1 MDNSLSLLIL
11 GAMIATF
18 LLVVGL
24 TMPTR
29 SNSSSGDA
37 TLEEAVGSNRQ
48 YRARSLT
55 GTPLLVPLTR
65 SAVRRSAKNDA
76 QNANYLKLLKQAN
89 WYWAPGEAV
98 PPVRSA
104 PFWNLETLW
113 GEKYAKGVIFGGTA
127 FAVVVVL
134 GVIFAPIFFGFDW
147 RPGIIAAFV
156 LGGALYMMGYGDPD
170 GQLAGAAANRQR
182 ELSLEMGFRIAEL
195 RSDVLA
201 GYTIQRAIRNMA
213 TKPGGPFIEELR
225 RIVAVLNTSKDDTVA
240 MDVFMDRNTGSEIVQ
255 EFANQIKMVTREG
268 GEIAPALNVL
278 TDAAQN
284 RLRQQIMMQGRKNL
298 QDMSRPV
305 GLVSLLVTFMLLV
318 IPVVYS
324 IITSLNTFG

>member
-1 MDNSLSLLIL
+1 MDNYLSLLIL
-11 GAMIATF
+11 GSMIATF
-18 LLVVGL
+18 LLVIGL
-24 TMPTR
+24 TMP
-29 SNSSSGDA
+29 SKVNSSSGDA

-55 GTPLLVPLTR
+55 GTPLLLPLTR
-65 SAVRRSAKNDA
+65 YAVRRSSKTDA
-76 QNANYLKLLKQAN
+76 ANANYLRLLKQAN

-127 FAVVVVL
+127 FALIFVL
-134 GVIFAPIFFGFDW
+134 GVIFAPIFYGMDW
-147 RPGIIAAFV
+147 RPGGVAALV
-156 LGGALYMMGYGDPD
+156 LGLALFMMGYGDPD
-170 GQLAGAAANRQR
+170 GQLAGSAASRQR
-182 ELSLEMGFRIAEL
+182 ELGLEMGFRIAEL

-213 TKPGGPFIEELR
+213 SKPGGPFIEELR
-225 RIVAVLNTSKDDTVA
+225 RIVAVLNTSKDDSVA
-240 MDVFMDRNTGSEIVQ
+240 MDAFMDRNTGSEIVQ
-255 EFANQIKMVTREG
+255 EFGNQIKMVTREG

-284 RLRQQIMMQGRKNL
+284 RLRQQIMQQGRKNL

-305 GLVSLLVTFMLLV
+305 GIVSLLVTFMLII
-318 IPVVYS
+318 IPVIFS
-324 IITSLNTFG
+324 IINGLNTFQ